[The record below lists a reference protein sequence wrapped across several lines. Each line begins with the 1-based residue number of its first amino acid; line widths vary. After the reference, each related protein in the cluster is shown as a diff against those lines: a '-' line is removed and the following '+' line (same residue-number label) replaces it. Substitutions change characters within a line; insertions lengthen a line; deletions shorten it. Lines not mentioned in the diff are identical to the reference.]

1 MEQIKN
7 GIKRPR
13 DSRDLGGF
21 GLGGGG
27 QIQGRCLPGCLAQKS
42 SILYYLAILKTSN
55 HHRFVI
61 RQHGIRLYAAL
72 LERSSRLP
80 MPLAALQYLLFFEIL
95 CRRELE
101 SFPLVWQGGSHF

>member
-27 QIQGRCLPGCLAQKS
+27 QIQGRCLPGCLAQRS
-42 SILYYLAILKTSN
+42 SILYYLAILKPAPRI
-55 HHRFVI
+55 HHHDTRS
-61 RQHGIRLYAAL
+61 AA
-72 LERSSRLP
+72 
-80 MPLAALQYLLFFEIL
+80 AA
-95 CRRELE
+95 C
-101 SFPLVWQGGSHF
+101 